1 MKSKNCYLL
10 SMGCVV
16 LAGLLVLPVFTKAQE
31 LKAQAYLMTEYVV
44 KPYMA
49 KEFEAATIEEIG
61 LFAGINF
68 PYGGAAYCTE
78 DWHYYFFIP
87 IGKDAASLEKYGA
100 AMTEAVAK
108 LGENYETLLK
118 RMAGAYE
125 YHREMIVYLRPDLSY
140 TPAESNI
147 KPGESNYVFF
157 EFAYILPGK
166 EKEFEAFCKEEAAQ
180 CRKIG
185 LRIGNITYQGE
196 FGTDNPFYVLTM
208 IARTQADTFA
218 EEERLMK
225 ILSPEELG
233 ELKATSDKGPSFFR
247 KLEIRRGYSLPGL
260 SYTPR
265 AK

>member
-1 MKSKNCYLL
+1 MKNKASVFPA
-10 SMGCVV
+10 MGIVV
-16 LAGLLVLPVFTKAQE
+16 LAGLVLLPVFTRAQE
-31 LKAQAYLMTEYVV
+31 LKAQAYLITEYVV

-49 KEFEAATIEEIG
+49 MKFETAAKEEIAM
-61 LFAGINF
+61 FADINF

-87 IGKDAASLEKYGA
+87 IGNDAASLEKYGA

-108 LGENYETLLK
+108 LGEKYKTLLK
-118 RMAGAYE
+118 RMAGTYE

-147 KPGESNYVFF
+147 KPGESSYVFF
-157 EFAYILPGK
+157 EFAYILPEK
-166 EKEFEAFCKEEAAQ
+166 EKEFEVFCKEEAALS
-180 CRKIG
+180 RKIG

-208 IARTQADTFA
+208 IARTQTDTFA

-225 ILSPEELG
+225 ILSPEEKG
-233 ELKATSDKGPSFFR
+233 ELKATSDKGLSFFR
-247 KLEIRRGYSLPGL
+247 KCEIRRGYSLPDL
-260 SYTPR
+260 SYTPG